1 MLCKVLG
8 SQMVEVARFSAMLV
22 HFCKVACCHN
32 TESFLI
38 VAFKELF
45 VDFGK
50 ILILAC
56 TCLQKDCDQ
65 RYKG

>member
-1 MLCKVLG
+1 MLCEVLS
-8 SQMVEVARFSAMLV
+8 SQMEVAIFSAGLV

-32 TESFLI
+32 TESLLI

-50 ILILAC
+50 ILVLAC
-56 TCLQKDCDQ
+56 TRLQKDCDQ